1 MSTIE
6 NSAEGDAI
14 QFMVST
20 NGKIICGKNRGSGWR
35 TRQVGGY
42 MSNTSL
48 QRLSQDILGY
58 KQQNL
63 ISSHY
68 QRDPLAGSDKAG
80 KNHSIPDLANVTPQ
94 YTPSPTS
101 S

>member
-14 QFMVST
+14 QIMVST

-42 MSNTSL
+42 MSDTSL
-48 QRLSQDILGY
+48 QRLSQDIAGNN
-58 KQQNL
+58 QQNL
-63 ISSHY
+63 VSSHY
-68 QRDPLAGSDKAG
+68 QRDPSSGSG
-80 KNHSIPDLANVTPQ
+80 KNHFIPDLANITPQ